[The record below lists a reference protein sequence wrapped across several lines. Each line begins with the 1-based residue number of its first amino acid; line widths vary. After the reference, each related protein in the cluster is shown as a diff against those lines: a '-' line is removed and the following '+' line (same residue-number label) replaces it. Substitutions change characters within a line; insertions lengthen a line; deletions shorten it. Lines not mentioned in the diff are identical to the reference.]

1 MSIRSRSV
9 SLITLISFV
18 LLLLW
23 TTEIISPILFVM
35 GFAPLALA
43 MLGIGIVELRQVLRS

>member
-43 MLGIGIVELRQVLRS
+43 MLGIGIVELREVLRS